1 MFTKGPVGLAR
12 ASVRATD
19 FVEAEAEVEKN
30 CPYMSMKMI
39 DFIYLYTVNCT
50 NANDMIVRIANSAI
64 IICLEH
70 FLTNTK
76 ILQIEHCPC

>member
-1 MFTKGPVGLAR
+1 MFTTGPVSLSR
-12 ASVRATD
+12 ASIRDTD

-30 CPYMSMKMI
+30 CPYRSMKMI
-39 DFIYLYTVNCT
+39 DFICLYTVNCI
-50 NANDMIVRIANSAI
+50 NANDMTVRIANSAI

-76 ILQIEHCPC
+76 NTTN